1 MAPGDDERDDR
12 EDDEYE
18 VLDEDVDLALDELSE
33 LVDVDVVSDVLDE

>member
-1 MAPGDDERDDR
+1 VAPGDDERDDR